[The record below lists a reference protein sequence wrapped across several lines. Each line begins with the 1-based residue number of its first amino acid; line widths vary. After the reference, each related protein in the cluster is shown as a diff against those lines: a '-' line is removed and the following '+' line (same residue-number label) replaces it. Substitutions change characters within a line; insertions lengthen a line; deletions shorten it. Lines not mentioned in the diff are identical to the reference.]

1 MKRVILF
8 LLLSILLPSMLCST
22 IVIAGH
28 NIVKASSDGTTLTFL
43 IVNSQKEAS
52 AGVEIQASYSSAPSW
67 CSTKVKKVVFDSSF
81 SNGTFSSTA
90 YWLSGC
96 PNLTTIEGL
105 EYLNTNKLTTADC
118 MFDGCSSLTTIDL
131 SHLNPQNLKSC
142 RNMFQ
147 NCSKLKTIYGTKWD
161 ITSNMTNEEKTKFLI
176 YQAHHSAPYMFNGC
190 NSLVGGSG
198 TKYDATLVNDYTYCH
213 VDGGTT
219 DPGYFTM
226 KGSAVVG
233 AYGVEYK
240 GTLTLYYDKMKN
252 ARAGEKYDF
261 VAGQKPGWSG
271 STSITKV
278 VIDPSMKAY
287 SLASVADLFSNC
299 YELKSIEGL
308 SNLNT
313 GKAADMS
320 RMFANCC
327 SLESIDLSV
336 LNTNTI
342 TSMSQLFYQCFSL
355 KSVTLKIST
364 SRVTDLSE
372 VFYDCFNL
380 TTLDLGNFNTA
391 KVTTMKKMFYNCRKL
406 KSLNVSSFNTANVT
420 DMSGMMANLCSLS
433 SINLNHFNTSK
444 VTDMSYMFGDN
455 NPQIV
460 KKPNPTWYSYR
471 RSIWDN
477 SNVPAT
483 STVNSI
489 DITNFNTAN
498 VTDMNGMFWG
508 CNSLKSLE
516 LRNFNTTKVTN
527 MGYMFSECTQLAT
540 LNIGT
545 FRTDNVTSFIY
556 MFSGCENLSSID
568 VSAFST
574 AKATSLNSMFSG
586 CSKLKT
592 LYLGGFTNPKVTD
605 MSSMFNG
612 CSTLKTIYV
621 QDSWS
626 TVAVTSSTAMF
637 TGCTNLV
644 GGNGTKF
651 NSGKTDK
658 TYARIDVAGTA
669 GYLTNQVS
677 TIPGGKQAY
686 AVIDGTTMTFYY
698 DNKASNRTGSKYLVS
713 SNSSATNPPA
723 WIYDNKRLRVRKAV
737 FDSSFSVFRPT
748 STAYWFYLFASLV
761 SIEGLSNLNTSA
773 VTSMAEMFR
782 YCYVLPNLD
791 LSTFDTRN
799 VTDMSCMF
807 CYCWALTNIN
817 LSSFNTSKVT
827 TMTHLFHQCPISS
840 VDVSTFDTQHV
851 TDMSIM
857 FAECKNLKNLNL
869 KNFKTDKVTDM
880 SFMFI
885 YNPSLTTIEV
895 TDKWST
901 SSVQRSNDMFC
912 DNYKLVGSMGT
923 KYDPQHIDHE
933 YAQIDGGLCD
943 PGYLSG
949 EKKDIPFEAYVVI
962 DNNIMTFYYDSNY
975 NCYDNNVYK
984 IEEDYYFKDFGH
996 RKLPAWSETNDVITK
1011 AVFDQS
1017 FAKYHPTT
1025 TSGWLYRPYRDDL
1038 EIIEGISYLNT
1049 DMVTDMSAMFAS
1061 CTKLKTLNLS
1071 QFITENVKSMA
1082 FMFYNCDSLRNINV
1096 STFKTTK
1103 VTDMQHM
1110 FFSCDSLRTLDV
1122 SNFDTRNVTNMK
1134 WMFGGCKRI
1143 PKLDLKNFD
1152 TTNVTDMSYMFCECY
1167 GLVSLDISSFD
1178 TSKVTDMRSMFE
1190 DITLSSI
1197 NVTHFNT
1204 SNVVDMTCMFCGCH
1218 NLKSLD
1224 LRNFDT
1230 RNVKRMD
1237 QMFLWDDA
1245 LTTLNLS
1252 NFNTTNVKFMQSMF
1266 DNCRA
1271 LISVD
1276 LSNFSLE
1283 NIDGEFGLWNMF
1295 ARCSKLQTIYVCS
1308 SWNLDGITNGGAGMF
1323 NDCISLIGGKGTKYD
1338 ENYED
1343 QTYARIDGG
1352 STSPGYFTYKV
1363 PGDINGDGK
1372 FDTSDLKLI
1381 TDYIMKG
1388 ESTGIDKTKVDLNGD
1403 GVVNV
1408 TDVVWLVNIIKS
1420 R

>member
-190 NSLVGGSG
+190 NSLVGGNG

-261 VAGQKPGWSG
+261 VTGQKPGWSG

-355 KSVTLKIST
+355 KSVTLKINT
-364 SRVTDLSE
+364 SRVTDMSE

-391 KVTTMKKMFYNCRKL
+391 KVTTMKKMFYDCRKL

-498 VTDMNGMFWG
+498 VTNMYGMFWG

-651 NSGKTDK
+651 NSGTRPMP
-658 TYARIDVAGTA
+658 A
-669 GYLTNQVS
+669 LMWQVQ
-677 TIPGGKQAY
+677 P
-686 AVIDGTTMTFYY
+686 
-698 DNKASNRTGSKYLVS
+698 
-713 SNSSATNPPA
+713 
-723 WIYDNKRLRVRKAV
+723 
-737 FDSSFSVFRPT
+737 
-748 STAYWFYLFASLV
+748 
-761 SIEGLSNLNTSA
+761 
-773 VTSMAEMFR
+773 
-782 YCYVLPNLD
+782 
-791 LSTFDTRN
+791 DT
-799 VTDMSCMF
+799 
-807 CYCWALTNIN
+807 L
-817 LSSFNTSKVT
+817 
-827 TMTHLFHQCPISS
+827 
-840 VDVSTFDTQHV
+840 
-851 TDMSIM
+851 
-857 FAECKNLKNLNL
+857 
-869 KNFKTDKVTDM
+869 
-880 SFMFI
+880 
-885 YNPSLTTIEV
+885 
-895 TDKWST
+895 
-901 SSVQRSNDMFC
+901 
-912 DNYKLVGSMGT
+912 
-923 KYDPQHIDHE
+923 
-933 YAQIDGGLCD
+933 QIRFQ
-943 PGYLSG
+943 
-949 EKKDIPFEAYVVI
+949 PFQ
-962 DNNIMTFYYDSNY
+962 
-975 NCYDNNVYK
+975 
-984 IEEDYYFKDFGH
+984 EES
-996 RKLPAWSETNDVITK
+996 R
-1011 AVFDQS
+1011 
-1017 FAKYHPTT
+1017 
-1025 TSGWLYRPYRDDL
+1025 
-1038 EIIEGISYLNT
+1038 
-1049 DMVTDMSAMFAS
+1049 
-1061 CTKLKTLNLS
+1061 
-1071 QFITENVKSMA
+1071 
-1082 FMFYNCDSLRNINV
+1082 
-1096 STFKTTK
+1096 
-1103 VTDMQHM
+1103 HM
-1110 FFSCDSLRTLDV
+1110 L
-1122 SNFDTRNVTNMK
+1122 
-1134 WMFGGCKRI
+1134 
-1143 PKLDLKNFD
+1143 
-1152 TTNVTDMSYMFCECY
+1152 
-1167 GLVSLDISSFD
+1167 
-1178 TSKVTDMRSMFE
+1178 
-1190 DITLSSI
+1190 
-1197 NVTHFNT
+1197 
-1204 SNVVDMTCMFCGCH
+1204 
-1218 NLKSLD
+1218 
-1224 LRNFDT
+1224 
-1230 RNVKRMD
+1230 
-1237 QMFLWDDA
+1237 
-1245 LTTLNLS
+1245 
-1252 NFNTTNVKFMQSMF
+1252 
-1266 DNCRA
+1266 
-1271 LISVD
+1271 
-1276 LSNFSLE
+1276 
-1283 NIDGEFGLWNMF
+1283 
-1295 ARCSKLQTIYVCS
+1295 
-1308 SWNLDGITNGGAGMF
+1308 
-1323 NDCISLIGGKGTKYD
+1323 
-1338 ENYED
+1338 
-1343 QTYARIDGG
+1343 
-1352 STSPGYFTYKV
+1352 
-1363 PGDINGDGK
+1363 
-1372 FDTSDLKLI
+1372 
-1381 TDYIMKG
+1381 
-1388 ESTGIDKTKVDLNGD
+1388 
-1403 GVVNV
+1403 
-1408 TDVVWLVNIIKS
+1408 
-1420 R
+1420 

>member
-105 EYLNTNKLTTADC
+105 EYLNTNKLTTADY

-190 NSLVGGSG
+190 NSLVGGNG

-261 VAGQKPGWSG
+261 VTGQKPGWSG

-287 SLASVADLFSNC
+287 SLASVADMFSNC

-327 SLESIDLSV
+327 SLESIDLGV
-336 LNTNTI
+336 LNTANI

-355 KSVTLKIST
+355 KSVTLKINT
-364 SRVTDLSE
+364 SRVTDMSE

-391 KVTTMKKMFYNCRKL
+391 KVTTMKKMFYDCRKL

-420 DMSGMMANLCSLS
+420 DMSGMMANLYSLS

-444 VTDMSYMFGDN
+444 VTDMSYMFGDDDL
-455 NPQIV
+455 QIAMM
-460 KKPNPTWYSYR
+460 PSPAWLSYR

-498 VTDMNGMFWG
+498 VTDMYGMFWG

-605 MSSMFNG
+605 MGSMFSG

-658 TYARIDVAGTA
+658 TYARFDVAGTA

-737 FDSSFSVFRPT
+737 FDSSFSAFRPT

-840 VDVSTFDTQHV
+840 VDVSTFDTQNV

-857 FAECKNLKNLNL
+857 FAECKNLKTLNL

-901 SSVQRSNDMFC
+901 SSVQSSDYMFC

-923 KYDPQHIDHE
+923 KYNPQHIDHE

-949 EKKDIPFEAYVVI
+949 EKKNLKLEAYVVFK
-962 DNNIMTFYYDSNY
+962 DNVMTFYYDYAKSCREGKVFDIATNY
-975 NCYDNNVYK
+975 NSTLNGSFVPIWYEKVNK
-984 IEEDYYFKDFGH
+984 
-996 RKLPAWSETNDVITK
+996 SEITK
-1011 AVFDQS
+1011 AIIDIS
-1017 FAKYHPTT
+1017 FSNYYPSF
-1025 TSGWLYRPYRDDL
+1025 TSCWFADCINL
-1038 EIIEGISYLNT
+1038 ETIENLQYLNT
-1049 DMVTDMSAMFAS
+1049 SEVEKMGCMFSNCWKMINLDLRSFNTSKVIDMSYMFND
-1061 CTKLKTLNLS
+1061 CTSLSSLN
-1071 QFITENVKSMA
+1071 I
-1082 FMFYNCDSLRNINV
+1082 
-1096 STFKTTK
+1096 STFNT
-1103 VTDMQHM
+1103 
-1110 FFSCDSLRTLDV
+1110 S
-1122 SNFDTRNVTNMK
+1122 
-1134 WMFGGCKRI
+1134 
-1143 PKLDLKNFD
+1143 
-1152 TTNVTDMSYMFCECY
+1152 NVTDMSWMFSHCY
-1167 GLVSLDISSFD
+1167 SLETLDVGSFD
-1178 TSKVTDMRSMFE
+1178 THNVKNFRGMFTGCSGLKILDVSKFDTSSGMYFYEMFG
-1190 DITLSSI
+1190 SS
-1197 NVTHFNT
+1197 N
-1204 SNVVDMTCMFCGCH
+1204 SSWGCH
-1218 NLKSLD
+1218 NLTTLD
-1224 LRNFDT
+1224 VSHFNMSNAVDLSSMFSNCYKLTTIDVGKFDT
-1230 RNVKRMD
+1230 RNVKDMSCLFSGCEGLLELD
-1237 QMFLWDDA
+1237 
-1245 LTTLNLS
+1245 LS
-1252 NFNTTNVKFMQSMF
+1252 NFNTMNVE
-1266 DNCRA
+1266 D
-1271 LISVD
+1271 
-1276 LSNFSLE
+1276 
-1283 NIDGEFGLWNMF
+1283 IDGMF
-1295 ARCSKLQTIYVCS
+1295 YSCSSLKTIYVS
-1308 SWNLDGITNGGAGMF
+1308 EEWNMDKVKETAKDKDKYPTGGSVFSKCDA
-1323 NDCISLIGGKGTKYD
+1323 LVGGKGSKYD
-1338 ENYED
+1338 ANHTDY
-1343 QTYARIDGG
+1343 TYAQIDGG
-1352 STSPGYFTYKV
+1352 SSAPGYFTYKKA
-1363 PGDINGDGK
+1363 PAKKGDINGDGVV
-1372 FDTSDLKLI
+1372 DQDDIDLI
-1381 TDYIMKG
+1381 VEYIMTGVEPKG
-1388 ESTGIDKTKVDLNGD
+1388 FVYENADVNGDDKVDAADIVMMIN
-1403 GVVNV
+1403 
-1408 TDVVWLVNIIKS
+1408 TIKGI
-1420 R
+1420 